1 MLISPPFLPPPHANE
16 AAFLDAAMPECTDAS
31 HGTRGAPQ
39 GSFPLVSKLTW
50 HNGMHL
56 DAPCDAQKQRLPVR
70 AIADGTVI
78 YRRDSAPHSDDPKH
92 PLNYNPYAERAAWT
106 DIGLVIVRHTTDIG
120 ATGDTPTQITFYSV
134 YMHLARIEAAVQP
147 GKPIWR
153 KDAIGAAGR
162 LFGQEGRLHIE
173 ICLDAR
179 NLQQLLGPARPMRWT
194 DPGVPPKDNGRTD
207 AVFGSIYVY
216 LPAGTPVRTSAPKS
230 HLYEKP
236 TAGASAATDH
246 FVPGTLHE
254 AQWVEIRYG
263 ASGSAAQGGDATLT
277 SYRATAGA
285 GGLLVGQRIGQPH
298 VEKDFEYDM
307 YTEANRRHNDL
318 SDADQARSS
327 PSGWYELLRFG
338 RNLGPDPLPANAAH
352 WRPIPTDGG
361 HVWADLNAPGTYKF
375 SDADFPAFRGW
386 QCFDDDTNPLDQR
399 CDSVELK
406 RLIRD
411 PAQPETLK
419 DRDALAK
426 RLNVP
431 EVRAT
436 LEHAICR
443 FPTEWD
449 KATITQR
456 YEWLKT
462 DEEFRMSEGHGWEEF
477 AAHCEALG
485 CDDLPQ
491 EYKEADWHFHPKN
504 FISSIRQCLWLSLKE
519 IIQFLPMNS
528 LRRDN
533 LTWIWENVSIKG
545 AAPVLGNEQSA
556 LRTRNNLNIVLRKYL
571 IATKERLVCFFGNAT
586 QETQWFQKF
595 HEGSPYWYKPW
606 DGRGFLQLTHTAN
619 YIKYWEEYRGVKIPT
634 TEKLALSQHT
644 AQANANRPVV
654 KKGVKSMFDP
664 TNSLSDSSTLIT
676 LPTIQL
682 RTSIE
687 TDFYARA
694 DSAGAYW
701 VWAKAPKEADAL
713 IGAPANRRVE
723 VQTKTGP
730 KTYYVNDAFARV
742 AATVNIGSPNNNFSS
757 IWGIEARFLAYAN
770 AAAVA
775 LDMPQFPHGD
785 GSIRSYPENFTPRRP

>member
-1 MLISPPFLPPPHANE
+1 MLISPPFLPPPQANE
-16 AAFLDAAMPECTDAS
+16 AAFLDASMPECTDAS

-92 PLNYNPYAERAAWT
+92 PLNYNPYGEHAAWT

-134 YMHLARIEAAVQP
+134 YMHLARIEAAVRP

-153 KDAIGAAGR
+153 KDAIGTAGR
-162 LFGQEGRLHIE
+162 LFGQEGRLHFE

-194 DPGVPPKDNGRTD
+194 DPGAPPKDNGRTD

-246 FVPGTLHE
+246 FVPDTLHE

-307 YTEANRRHNDL
+307 YKEANRRHNDL
-318 SDADQARSS
+318 SAADQARSS

-352 WRPIPTDGG
+352 WRPIPTDSG

-411 PAQPETLK
+411 PAQRETLK

-431 EVRAT
+431 EVRAK
-436 LEHAICR
+436 LEYAICR

-462 DEEFRMSEGHGWEEF
+462 DEEFRMSEGQGWEEF

-491 EYKEADWHFHPKN
+491 EYKEAQWHLHPKRL
-504 FISSIRQCLWLSLKE
+504 ISHARGGHWLGATE
-519 IIQFLPMNS
+519 M
-528 LRRDN
+528 RRIYSRIKSQNLAMYLIPLN
-533 LTWIWENVSIKG
+533 LT
-545 AAPVLGNEQSA
+545 
-556 LRTRNNLNIVLRKYL
+556 LRKYGIISPLRLTLFLGQGAVESQELNL
-571 IATKERLVCFFGNAT
+571 IVEGGQTKGSYQPESSHWFDDSNEHYFDQYIRKNGNKDSRDHI
-586 QETQWFQKF
+586 KF
-595 HEGSPYWYKPW
+595 R
-606 DGRGFLQLTHTAN
+606 GRGLKQLTGRFN
-619 YIKYWEEYRGVKIPT
+619 YAYYWVFRGWI
-634 TEKLALSQHT
+634 
-644 AQANANRPVV
+644 
-654 KKGVKSMFDP
+654 
-664 TNSLSDSSTLIT
+664 SLSSFDDPWWLPHGKPRAPEITNPQFVASDPLTSMDAGGWYWTVSPHRGMGAKRQGRDRSTINCLENSSYSSTLVEKVT
-676 LPTIQL
+676 LAIN
-682 RTSIE
+682 
-687 TDFYARA
+687 
-694 DSAGAYW
+694 G
-701 VWAKAPKEADAL
+701 
-713 IGAPANRRVE
+713 
-723 VQTKTGP
+723 
-730 KTYYVNDAFARV
+730 
-742 AATVNIGSPNNNFSS
+742 
-757 IWGIEARFLAYAN
+757 GIL
-770 AAAVA
+770 A
-775 LDMPQFPHGD
+775 LDRRQNYSDSIYKFFNDMP
-785 GSIRSYPENFTPRRP
+785 

>member
-92 PLNYNPYAERAAWT
+92 PLNYNPYGERAAWT

-153 KDAIGAAGR
+153 KDAIGTAGR
-162 LFGQEGRLHIE
+162 LFGQEGRLHFE

-194 DPGVPPKDNGRTD
+194 DPGAPPKDNGRTD

-246 FVPGTLHE
+246 FVPDTLHE

-307 YTEANRRHNDL
+307 YKEANRRHNDL

-375 SDADFPAFRGW
+375 SDSDFPAFRGW

-431 EVRAT
+431 EVRAK
-436 LEHAICR
+436 LEYAICR

-462 DEEFRMSEGHGWEEF
+462 DEEFRMSEGQGWEEF

-491 EYKEADWHFHPKN
+491 EYKEADWHPHPAK
-504 FISSIRQCLWLSLKE
+504 FISHLRHCLWLSENELKRIYPDE
-519 IIQFLPMNS
+519 IYASKALAKIGKTPALVRKKYLNS
-528 LRRDN
+528 IN
-533 LTWIWENVSIKG
+533 KT
-545 AAPVLGNEQSA
+545 
-556 LRTRNNLNIVLRKYL
+556 TRKYL
-571 IATKERLVCFFGNAT
+571 INSGVRCTHFFGQGAV
-586 QETQWFQKF
+586 ESASLSLMV
-595 HEGSPYWYKPW
+595 EGSANFNANPRHPSFQDEDSGFYVPNRATDKYLFYLEGKLGNVEPG
-606 DGRGFLQLTHTAN
+606 DGPKFRG
-619 YIKYWEEYRGVKIPT
+619 RGVKQLTGRENYTKYWIYRGWIT
-634 TEKLALSQHT
+634 S
-644 AQANANRPVV
+644 
-654 KKGVKSMFDP
+654 
-664 TNSLSDSSTLIT
+664 SSTPILDNGCIKKTWWARNSKAIPPRLDDPQRLSVVPLNTIDAGGWYWTGGAAFNKYRPIHTLISST
-676 LPTIQL
+676 VIDDQIIENITRSINGGSNGLPMRISSTKRI
-682 RTSIE
+682 S
-687 TDFYARA
+687 
-694 DSAGAYW
+694 
-701 VWAKAPKEADAL
+701 
-713 IGAPANRRVE
+713 RVLMDI
-723 VQTKTGP
+723 V
-730 KTYYVNDAFARV
+730 
-742 AATVNIGSPNNNFSS
+742 
-757 IWGIEARFLAYAN
+757 
-770 AAAVA
+770 
-775 LDMPQFPHGD
+775 
-785 GSIRSYPENFTPRRP
+785 

>member
-1 MLISPPFLPPPHANE
+1 MLISPPSLPPPQANE

-92 PLNYNPYAERAAWT
+92 PLNYNPYGERAAWT

-153 KDAIGAAGR
+153 KDAIGTAGR
-162 LFGQEGRLHIE
+162 LFGQEGRLHFE

-194 DPGVPPKDNGRTD
+194 DPGAPPKDNGRTD

-246 FVPGTLHE
+246 FVPDTLHE

-307 YTEANRRHNDL
+307 YKEANRRHNDL

-352 WRPIPTDGG
+352 WRPIPTDSG

-399 CDSVELK
+399 CDSIELK

-431 EVRAT
+431 EVRAK

-456 YEWLKT
+456 YEWLKRE
-462 DEEFRMSEGHGWEEF
+462 EEFRMSEGQGWEEF
-477 AAHCEALG
+477 AAHCEAISLEN
-485 CDDLPQ
+485 LPQ
-491 EYKEADWHFHPKN
+491 EYREASWHLHPAI
-504 FISSIRQCLWLSLKE
+504 FIGNMRKCSWLSKQELKRIYKDVRE
-519 IIQFLPMNS
+519 A
-528 LRRDN
+528 N
-533 LTWIWENVSIKG
+533 LEKYNAPLNV
-545 AAPVLGNEQSA
+545 
-556 LRTRNNLNIVLRKYL
+556 TTRKYGINSPL
-571 IATKERLVCFFGNAT
+571 RITLFFGQGAVEASQLNLIIERGKT
-586 QETQWFQKF
+586 RGSTREETTQWFDDPAESYFDRYRGINGNIDARDHIKF
-595 HEGSPYWYKPW
+595 R
-606 DGRGFLQLTHTAN
+606 GRGLKQLTGRFNYAYYWVFRGWLTMSAFDDPWWTRTGARAPQIADPQFIAN
-619 YIKYWEEYRGVKIPT
+619 DRYSAMDAGGWYWEVTPIRGLGAGRLGRPHSTINSAENTQYSHALVEKVTRLINGGVNGLKERQIHSDLIYKI
-634 TEKLALSQHT
+634 
-644 AQANANRPVV
+644 
-654 KKGVKSMFDP
+654 M
-664 TNSLSDSSTLIT
+664 SD
-676 LPTIQL
+676 LP
-682 RTSIE
+682 
-687 TDFYARA
+687 
-694 DSAGAYW
+694 
-701 VWAKAPKEADAL
+701 
-713 IGAPANRRVE
+713 
-723 VQTKTGP
+723 
-730 KTYYVNDAFARV
+730 
-742 AATVNIGSPNNNFSS
+742 
-757 IWGIEARFLAYAN
+757 
-770 AAAVA
+770 
-775 LDMPQFPHGD
+775 
-785 GSIRSYPENFTPRRP
+785 

>member
-1 MLISPPFLPPPHANE
+1 MLISPPFLPPPQANE

-31 HGTRGAPQ
+31 HGTKGAPQ

-56 DAPCDAQKQRLPVR
+56 DAPCDAQQQRLPVR

-92 PLNYNPYAERAAWT
+92 PLNYNPYGERAAWT
-106 DIGLVIVRHTTDIG
+106 DTGLVIVRHTTDIG

-153 KDAIGAAGR
+153 KDAIGTAGR
-162 LFGQEGRLHIE
+162 LFGQEGRLHFE

-194 DPGVPPKDNGRTD
+194 NPGAKPTDNGRTD

-246 FVPGTLHE
+246 FEPDTLHE

-285 GGLLVGQRIGQPH
+285 GGLQVGQRIGQPY

-307 YTEANRRHNDL
+307 YKEANRRHNDL
-318 SDADQARSS
+318 SAADQPRSS

-338 RNLGPDPLPANAAH
+338 RNLGPDPLPADAAH

-399 CDSVELK
+399 CDSIELK

-426 RLNVP
+426 RLNAP
-431 EVRAT
+431 EVRAK

-491 EYKEADWHFHPKN
+491 EYKEADWRFHPRR
-504 FISSIRQCLWLSLKE
+504 FISYCGQSGWLSASEFAQAMPKTLKHLSGEKFISHTFPWNKALSRADLWHVHFNSTSRKYGLCSLNRRTHLLAQIIPETDYLRLVKE
-519 IIQFLPMNS
+519 IDNRSGTYLKSKDYYPFYGRGLIQITWKENYYAYGKFRRFITSQISDPEFARMGWNPEEIIALTNESFNFQNCADTAGYYVISKRTMLKSMDDGVSQKES
-528 LRRDN
+528 L
-533 LTWIWENVSIKG
+533 SI
-545 AAPVLGNEQSA
+545 S
-556 LRTRNNLNIVLRKYL
+556 
-571 IATKERLVCFFGNAT
+571 RLVNGYVDVEYLNGLDARLQAT
-586 QETQWFQKF
+586 IYCSKYFSNYPLISEKEKMKF
-595 HEGSPYWYKPW
+595 EWRSSSDRKDVIVNGKNKKV
-606 DGRGFLQLTHTAN
+606 FLKTSWEIEVDLTPQ
-619 YIKYWEEYRGVKIPT
+619 R
-634 TEKLALSQHT
+634 
-644 AQANANRPVV
+644 
-654 KKGVKSMFDP
+654 KS
-664 TNSLSDSSTLIT
+664 
-676 LPTIQL
+676 
-682 RTSIE
+682 
-687 TDFYARA
+687 
-694 DSAGAYW
+694 
-701 VWAKAPKEADAL
+701 K
-713 IGAPANRRVE
+713 
-723 VQTKTGP
+723 
-730 KTYYVNDAFARV
+730 
-742 AATVNIGSPNNNFSS
+742 
-757 IWGIEARFLAYAN
+757 
-770 AAAVA
+770 
-775 LDMPQFPHGD
+775 
-785 GSIRSYPENFTPRRP
+785 

>member
-1 MLISPPFLPPPHANE
+1 MLISPPFLPPPQANE

-78 YRRDSAPHSDDPKH
+78 YRRNSAPHSDDPKH
-92 PLNYNPYAERAAWT
+92 PLNYNPYGERAAWT

-153 KDAIGAAGR
+153 KDAIGTAGR
-162 LFGQEGRLHIE
+162 LFGQEGRLHFE

-194 DPGVPPKDNGRTD
+194 DPGAQPKDNGRTD

-246 FVPGTLHE
+246 FVPDTLHE

-285 GGLLVGQRIGQPH
+285 GGLQVGQRIGQPY

-307 YTEANRRHNDL
+307 YKEANRRHNDL

-352 WRPIPTDGG
+352 WRPIPTDSG

-411 PAQPETLK
+411 PAQPDTLK
-419 DRDALAK
+419 DWDALAK

-431 EVRAT
+431 EVRAK

-462 DEEFRMSEGHGWEEF
+462 DEEFRMSEGKGWEEF

-485 CDDLPQ
+485 CGDLPQ
-491 EYKEADWHFHPKN
+491 EYKDADWHLHPKRLIQHLHQCMWLDKSEIN
-504 FISSIRQCLWLSLKE
+504 SIYPKK
-519 IIQFLPMNS
+519 IFLDVGKTAEYYSKLYQIP
-528 LRRDN
+528 LG
-533 LTWIWENVSIKG
+533 LT
-545 AAPVLGNEQSA
+545 
-556 LRTRNNLNIVLRKYL
+556 LRKYGL
-571 IATKERLVCFFGNAT
+571 SNRLRASHFFGQMARESYFLMAT
-586 QETQWFQKF
+586 REASIAVSAAIRRNHLTIQDELNGPLTETPQNHAQVQYLLRYEGRKSLGNTDPGDGLKFRGRGMKQLTGRYNYAQFWIFHGWLQKNSFEPQWFKK
-595 HEGSPYWYKPW
+595 GKPGPIINNPEVIGN
-606 DGRGFLQLTHTAN
+606 DPL
-619 YIKYWEEYRGVKIPT
+619 
-634 TEKLALSQHT
+634 LAL
-644 AQANANRPVV
+644 
-654 KKGVKSMFDP
+654 
-664 TNSLSDSSTLIT
+664 
-676 LPTIQL
+676 
-682 RTSIE
+682 
-687 TDFYARA
+687 
-694 DSAGAYW
+694 DSAGFYFAMQKIG
-701 VWAKAPKEADAL
+701 AASDQGANEAASNKVTAL
-713 IGAPANRRVE
+713 INPHE
-723 VQTKTGP
+723 VPPNPDRWNYTKS
-730 KTYYVNDAFARV
+730 TYEYLSER
-742 AATVNIGSPNNNFSS
+742 I
-757 IWGIEARFLAYAN
+757 
-770 AAAVA
+770 
-775 LDMPQFPHGD
+775 
-785 GSIRSYPENFTPRRP
+785 